1 MTTTLAFAV
10 VAAVTLV
17 SALFVVRSTNLVHA
31 VMWLAA
37 SLLGTAALYAML
49 DAPFLSGIQVLTYV
63 GGVVTLMIFGVMIT
77 RRHDGSA
84 IDAGSVGSIRGAAA
98 AIGLFGVLFAAVWST
113 DTTTHTEPA
122 VSTTKDLAKSLFEEN
137 LLAFEVASLLLLA
150 AIVGAVVLA
159 RRRDPEPGTGIETSP
174 LDDAVRHE
182 AARRKT
188 VGDDE
193 PVGARRAGGTPT

>member
-1 MTTTLAFAV
+1 MPTIAFGL
-10 VAAVTLV
+10 VAGVTLL

-31 VMWLAA
+31 VMWLAL

-84 IDAGSVGSIRGAAA
+84 IEAGSVKRLRGAAA
-98 AIGLFGVLFAAVWST
+98 ASALFVVLLAAVLKTEFPSG
-113 DTTTHTEPA
+113 DAPPPPTTRE
-122 VSTTKDLAKSLFEEN
+122 LARSLLEDN

-150 AIVGAVVLA
+150 AIVGATVLS
-159 RRRDPEPGTGIETSP
+159 RRRDADP
-174 LDDAVRHE
+174 DAQGEHGSRRGLGSQGGLGSQSELE
-182 AARRKT
+182 AHSAPRSGK
-188 VGDDE
+188 
-193 PVGARRAGGTPT
+193 A